1 MQRAKAK
8 EPEVRIHD
16 YVDNEKIGPDLP
28 LLFKMHEI
36 WSVDSQ
42 ETYHQMPDF
51 KAKIHQIRFRLELR
65 PDPSG
70 EAYSAAP
77 DPLYLWAP
85 TSNGRER
92 KDIPGKG
99 REERKRKRERKGKG
113 GDGGNTT
120 IILLGLATLV
130 TTSTTGSAKVQNHC

>member
-1 MQRAKAK
+1 
-8 EPEVRIHD
+8 
-16 YVDNEKIGPDLP
+16 
-28 LLFKMHEI
+28 MHEI

-51 KAKIHQIRFRLELR
+51 KAKIHQIRFRLGLR
-65 PDPSG
+65 PDPAG

-99 REERKRKRERKGKG
+99 REERKRKIERKGKG
-113 GDGGNTT
+113 GYTA
-120 IILLGLATLV
+120 IILLGLAPLV